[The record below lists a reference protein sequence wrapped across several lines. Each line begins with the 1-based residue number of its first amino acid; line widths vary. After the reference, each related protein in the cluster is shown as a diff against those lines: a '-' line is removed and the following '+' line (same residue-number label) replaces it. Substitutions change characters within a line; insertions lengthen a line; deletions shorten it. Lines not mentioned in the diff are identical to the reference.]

1 MSCRALA
8 RHRGKLMN
16 RRNFLKILTLGSFAV
31 LGLASLRSLF
41 HLTSRPPRLV
51 FIPSNEL
58 EKLKS
63 GPLFSED
70 YILVKVSGEILAFSR
85 RCPHLGCKLNF
96 DPVQNL
102 ISCPCH
108 GSKFTLQGKYIS
120 GPAKKD
126 LSRLNTKPSD
136 KGISLALPT

>member
-1 MSCRALA
+1 
-8 RHRGKLMN
+8 MN
-16 RRNFLKILTLGSFAV
+16 RRSFLKIFTLGGFAV

-41 HLTSRPPRLV
+41 HLSSRPPRLV
-51 FIPSNEL
+51 FIPSAEL

-63 GPLFSED
+63 GPLFGED
-70 YILVKVSGEILAFSR
+70 YILVKASGGILAFSR
-85 RCPHLGCKLNF
+85 KCPHLGCKLNF
-96 DPVQNL
+96 EPVQSF
-102 ISCPCH
+102 IFCPCH

-136 KGISLALPT
+136 KGIFLALPT

>member
-8 RHRGKLMN
+8 RHWGKLMN
-16 RRNFLKILTLGSFAV
+16 RRSFLKILTLGSFAL
-31 LGLASLRSLF
+31 LGLASLKSLL

-51 FIPSNEL
+51 FIPSAEL

-63 GPLFSED
+63 GPLFGED
-70 YILVKVSGEILAFSR
+70 YILVKASGEVLAFSR
-85 RCPHLGCKLNF
+85 KCPHLGCKLNF
-96 DPVQNL
+96 DPVQSL

-108 GSKFTLQGKYIS
+108 GSKFSLQGKYIS

-136 KGISLALPT
+136 KGISLALPA